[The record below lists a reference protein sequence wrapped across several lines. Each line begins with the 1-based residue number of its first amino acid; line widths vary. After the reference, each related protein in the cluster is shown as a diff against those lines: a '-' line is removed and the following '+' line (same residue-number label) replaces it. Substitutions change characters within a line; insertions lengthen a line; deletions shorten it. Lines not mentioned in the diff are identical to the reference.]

1 MRELILVFVVNMV
14 VLDFL
19 VVVFLIFCMI
29 IREIIGFNV
38 FFVYGN
44 GGMFFCK
51 MFIFFS
57 DILLLVLI

>member
-29 IREIIGFNV
+29 IREIGFNV